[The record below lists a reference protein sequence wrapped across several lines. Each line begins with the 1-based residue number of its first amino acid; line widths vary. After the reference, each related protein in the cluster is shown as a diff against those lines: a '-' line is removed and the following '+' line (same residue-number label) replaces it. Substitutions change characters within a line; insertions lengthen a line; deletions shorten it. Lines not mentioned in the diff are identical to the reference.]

1 MKELSVIQR
10 IELRIKKDATTERV
24 FTLAHCDYSFSSSYF
39 AEEAEKRT
47 LDVSFSGTLNNKIDT
62 FFLEWLS
69 NQPGE
74 WSGALKIYYQNQD
87 QPILDFVFDN
97 AIANN
102 YSQSFS
108 ENNVH
113 NQDAYFSAVLKG
125 VVLNNVKMN

>member
-10 IELRIKKDATTERV
+10 IELQIKKDATTERV
-24 FTLAHCDYSFSSSYF
+24 YTLAHCDYSFSSSYF
-39 AEEAEKRT
+39 ADEAEKRT

-74 WSGALKIYYQNQD
+74 WSGTLKIYYQNQD
-87 QPILDFVFDN
+87 QPVLDFVFDN

-125 VVLNNVKMN
+125 VVLNNIKMN